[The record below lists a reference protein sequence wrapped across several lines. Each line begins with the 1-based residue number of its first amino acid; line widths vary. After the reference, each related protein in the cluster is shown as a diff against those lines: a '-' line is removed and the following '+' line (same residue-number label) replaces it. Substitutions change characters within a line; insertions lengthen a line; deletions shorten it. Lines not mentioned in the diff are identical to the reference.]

1 MPRTSTEPLPA
12 GRRRGGR
19 AGLAS
24 GAAATILAVAGTAV
38 PLAVDAPPAWAA
50 QPTTAADAS
59 AATAADASQEVV
71 IPPTDR
77 ATPRADTPLAAGTT
91 GFLHQQE
98 GRDGYTWT
106 DFSSGTSTQ
115 VPGLQTLPAN
125 ALVRPVGAGGDLL
138 AISPS
143 PARGAGWYSLL
154 DPHTGE
160 SREAQ
165 LPAGYMFRGTVAG
178 KVLALES
185 ATATTSSAGVLLDT
199 GTDPAQPLRITG
211 LPAGAQLSSVSLQQ
225 GAADDRGAVIAFRQ
239 DGAYRYGLLDP
250 GTAEI
255 TPLPETMSGRGL
267 RILLSADRVAWWNH
281 GFTGLR
287 WLPRADLSSGAQELP
302 LPADAA
308 PVALLGGALLTSG
321 PDTGSGTSLGRPL
334 TARPLDGGEPST
346 ALDHI
351 ALVSDLPPQ
360 TADGSALLVGGSGT
374 DDWAV
379 HRFAVGSDVP
389 PAHAVVQPL
398 PPVTSKVL
406 GLNLYRGTLSRVDGM
421 DGKLP
426 VHQQDVGTGPVPVA
440 GAAKLPTGIPSSTV
454 RCATGEDCVRM
465 VEGNWYGLSFLS
477 ETAGRTYLE
486 TRVDAYTS
494 HIEVPL
500 PGSGGE
506 VRDASSSYVVVDGG
520 SPRTQYVI
528 YPGYHKVVRSRPV
541 QAAALWYS
549 TLWSATPGSP
559 GTLTAERLTPDAATP
574 GKPLRT
580 VRTGAACVP
589 TELQAT
595 ASWLYW
601 SCGPDQQAGVYD
613 LTNDRGFTVP
623 SGPALLGDGYVVR
636 HDRDAGELKLTDFHT
651 GSPLAERSVAALP
664 AGPLADDRRITWTVD
679 KYGGHIAYVD
689 ADRRVH
695 VRADGVPDSAPVIGE
710 AYPSG
715 SVAPRTTSSAYSTWT
730 ATLLLSRP
738 VDSWDLDI
746 VQKTTGR
753 RVAVVSGGPERGLSG
768 IWATWNGREANGA
781 PAPSGLYTWQLSAR
795 FNGGTVPVRVG
806 SGGLDVLC
814 GALPTH
820 VYDCDGFPD
829 MVAVRKDGRTDSW
842 EGHPKGYFY
851 NRSYTADW
859 PTSSTLVPV
868 GDLNGDG
875 NADMLVRNS
884 SGELRAYWGFG
895 QVYFARGTNK
905 STVIGTGWNT
915 YDLLTSS
922 GDLNRDGR
930 SDLLARDRSGALWL
944 YAGTGKGTFKSRVRV
959 GTGLSGYTALV
970 GVGDLNGDGT
980 GDLLGRD
987 KAGNLYRWYGNGKGG
1002 IGGRVKIGA
1011 GWGSYNALVGVGD
1024 LTQDGRNDLVTRDTA
1039 GNVYRW
1045 AGNGKGGFGARV
1057 KIGTGWGAY
1066 KALY

>member
-1 MPRTSTEPLPA
+1 MRALTRTSTEPLH
-12 GRRRGGR
+12 GGRRRRGG
-19 AGLAS
+19 AGLAV
-24 GAAATILAVAGTAV
+24 GAAATILAAAGTAI
-38 PLAVDAPPAWAA
+38 PLAVDAPPVWAA
-50 QPTTAADAS
+50 Q
-59 AATAADASQEVV
+59 AATAADSSQGVV
-71 IPPTDR
+71 IPPAER
-77 ATPRADTPLAAGTT
+77 ATPRADTPLAVGST

-106 DFSSGTSTQ
+106 DFASGTSTQ
-115 VPGLQTLPAN
+115 VPGLQTLPAG
-125 ALVRPVGAGGDLL
+125 ALVRPVGADGDLL
-138 AISPS
+138 AVSPS
-143 PARGAGWYSLL
+143 PARGNAWYTLL

-160 SREAQ
+160 RREAQ
-165 LPAGYMFRGTVAG
+165 LPAGYTFRGTVAG

-185 ATATTSSAGVLLDT
+185 ATSTTSSAGVLLDT

-211 LPAGAQLSSVSLQQ
+211 LPAGAQLSSLSLQQ
-225 GAADDRGAVIAFRQ
+225 GATDDRGAVISFRQ

-255 TPLPETMSGRGL
+255 TPLPETMSGEGL
-267 RILLSADRVAWWNH
+267 RILLSADRVAWWKH

-287 WLPRADLSSGAQELP
+287 WLPRGDVSSGAQEFP
-302 LPADAA
+302 LPDDAA
-308 PVALLGGALLTSG
+308 PVALLGGTLLTSG
-321 PDTGSGTSLGRPL
+321 PDTSSGTTLGRRL
-334 TARPLDGGEPST
+334 TSRPLDGGEPST

-351 ALVSDLPPQ
+351 ALVSDYPPQ

-374 DDWAV
+374 GDWAV
-379 HRFAVGSDVP
+379 HRFAASSDGS
-389 PAHAVVQPL
+389 PAHEVVQPL
-398 PPVTSKVL
+398 PPVIAKVL
-406 GLNLYRGTLSRVDGM
+406 GLNLYRGTLNRADSM
-421 DGKLP
+421 EGKLSLY
-426 VHQQDVGTGPVPVA
+426 QQDVGTGPVPVA
-440 GAAKLPTGIPSSTV
+440 GAAKPLPAGMPTSAV
-454 RCATGEDCVRM
+454 RCATGEDCVRI

-477 ETAGRTYLE
+477 ETAGQTYLE

-494 HIEVPL
+494 HVQMPL

-520 SPRTQYVI
+520 SPKTQYLI

-559 GTLTAERLTPDAATP
+559 GTLTAERLTSDAATP
-574 GKPLRT
+574 GKPVRT

-595 ASWLYW
+595 ARWLYW
-601 SCGPDQQAGVYD
+601 SCGPDKQAGVYD
-613 LTNDRGFTVP
+613 LTNDRGFAVP
-623 SGPALLGDGYVVR
+623 SGPAMLGDGYVVR

-651 GSPLAERSVAALP
+651 GSPLAERSIAALP
-664 AGPLADDRRITWTVD
+664 AGTLADDRRVTWTVD
-679 KYGGHIAYVD
+679 KYSGHIAYVD

-695 VRADGVPDSAPVIGE
+695 VSADGVPDSAPVIGE
-710 AYPSG
+710 AYTSG
-715 SVAPRTTSSAYSTWT
+715 SVAPRTVSSTYSTWT
-730 ATLLLSRP
+730 ASLLLSRP
-738 VDSWDLDI
+738 VDSWELGI

-753 RVAVVSGGPERGLSG
+753 RVAVVRGGAERGLNG
-768 IWATWNGREANGA
+768 ISASWNGREPNGA
-781 PAPSGLYTWQLSAR
+781 PAPSGLYTWQLTAK
-795 FNGGTVPVRVG
+795 FNGGTTPVRVG
-806 SGGLDVLC
+806 SGGLDVMC

-875 NADMLVRNS
+875 FADMLVCNS
-884 SGELRAYWGFG
+884 TGELRAYWGFG

-905 STVIGTGWNT
+905 STVIGTGWDKYN
-915 YDLLTSS
+915 LLTSS

-930 SDLLARDRSGALWL
+930 SDLLTRDRSGVLWF
-944 YAGTGKGTFKSRVRV
+944 YAGTGKGTFKARVRI
-959 GTGLSGYTALV
+959 GTGLSGYTALA

-987 KAGNLYRWYGNGKGG
+987 RAGNLYRWYGNGKGG
-1002 IGGRVKIGA
+1002 FGGRVKIASGFNA
-1011 GWGSYNALVGVGD
+1011 YNALVGVGD

-1039 GNVYRW
+1039 GNLYRW
-1045 AGNGKGGFGARV
+1045 PGNGKGGFGARV
-1057 KIGTGWGAY
+1057 KIGSGWGVY

>member
-1 MPRTSTEPLPA
+1 MGALTRTSTEPLH
-12 GRRRGGR
+12 GDRRRRGG
-19 AGLAS
+19 AGLAA
-24 GAAATILAVAGTAV
+24 GAAATILAVAGTAI

-50 QPTTAADAS
+50 QV
-59 AATAADASQEVV
+59 ATAADSSQEVV
-71 IPPTDR
+71 VPPADR
-77 ATPRADTPLAAGTT
+77 ATPRVDTPLAVGST

-106 DFSSGTSTQ
+106 DFASGTSTQ
-115 VPGLQTLPAN
+115 VPGPQTLPAN
-125 ALVRPVGAGGDLL
+125 ALVRPVGVDGDLL
-138 AISPS
+138 AVSPS
-143 PARGAGWYSLL
+143 LARGTAWYTLL

-160 SREAQ
+160 RREAQ
-165 LPAGYMFRGTVAG
+165 LPAGYTFRGTVAG

-185 ATATTSSAGVLLDT
+185 ATSTTSSAGVLLDT

-211 LPAGAQLSSVSLQQ
+211 LPAGAQLSSLSLQQ
-225 GAADDRGAVIAFRQ
+225 GATDDRGAVISFRQ

-250 GTAEI
+250 ETAVI
-255 TPLPETMSGRGL
+255 TPLSEAMSGEGL
-267 RILLSADRVAWWNH
+267 RILLSADRIAWWGH

-287 WLPRADLSSGAQELP
+287 WLPRGDVSSGTQEFP
-302 LPADAA
+302 LPDDAA
-308 PVALLGGALLTSG
+308 PVALLGGTLLTSG
-321 PDTGSGTSLGRPL
+321 PDATSGTTLGRRL

-351 ALVSDLPPQ
+351 ALVSDYPPQ

-374 DDWAV
+374 GDWAV
-379 HRFAVGSDVP
+379 HRFAAGPDGK
-389 PAHAVVQPL
+389 PAHEVVQPL
-398 PPVTSKVL
+398 PPVIAKVL
-406 GLNLYRGTLSRVDGM
+406 GLNLYRGTLNRVDSTE
-421 DGKLP
+421 GKLSLY
-426 VHQQDVGTGPVPVA
+426 QQDVGTGPVPVA
-440 GAAKLPTGIPSSTV
+440 GAAKPLPAGMPPSAV
-454 RCATGEDCVRM
+454 RCATGEDCVRI

-477 ETAGRTYLE
+477 ETGGRTYLE

-494 HIEVPL
+494 HVRVQL

-520 SPRTQYVI
+520 SPRAQYLI
-528 YPGYHKVVRSRPV
+528 APGDNKVVRSRPV

-559 GTLTAERLTPDAATP
+559 GTLTAERLTANAATP
-574 GKPLRT
+574 GKPVRT

-595 ASWLYW
+595 ARWLYW
-601 SCGPDQQAGVYD
+601 SCGADKQAGVYD
-613 LTNDRGFTVP
+613 LTNNRGFAVP
-623 SGPALLGDGYVVR
+623 SGPAMLGDGYVVR

-651 GSPLAERSVAALP
+651 GSPLTERSFAALP
-664 AGPLADDRRITWTVD
+664 AGTLADDRRITWTVD
-679 KYGGHIAYVD
+679 KYSGHIAYVD

-695 VRADGVPDSAPVIGE
+695 VSADGVPDSAPVTGE
-710 AYPSG
+710 AYTSG
-715 SVAPRTTSSAYSTWT
+715 SVAPRTTSSYYSTWT
-730 ATLLLSRP
+730 ASLLLSRP
-738 VDSWDLDI
+738 VDSWELGI

-753 RVAVVSGGPERGLSG
+753 RVAVVRGGAERGLDG
-768 IWATWNGREANGA
+768 ISASWNGRESNGA
-781 PAPSGLYTWQLSAR
+781 PAPSGLYTWQLTAR

-806 SGGLDVLC
+806 SGGLDVMC

-842 EGHPKGYFY
+842 EGHPKGHFY
-851 NRSYTADW
+851 NRSYTANW

-875 NADMLVRNS
+875 FADMLVRNS
-884 SGELRAYWGFG
+884 TGELRAYWGFG

-905 STVIGTGWNT
+905 STVIGKGWNT
-915 YDLLTSS
+915 YNLLTSS

-930 SDLLARDRSGALWL
+930 SDLLTRDRSGVLWFH
-944 YAGTGKGTFKSRVRV
+944 AGTGKGTFKSRVRI

-970 GVGDLNGDGT
+970 GVGDLNGNGT

-1002 IGGRVKIGA
+1002 FGGRVKIASGFNA
-1011 GWGSYNALVGVGD
+1011 YNALVGVGD
-1024 LTQDGRNDLVTRDTA
+1024 LTQDGRNDLLTRDTA
-1039 GNVYRW
+1039 GNLYRW
-1045 AGNGKGGFGARV
+1045 AGNGKGGFGGRV
-1057 KIGTGWGAY
+1057 KIGSGWGVY

>member
-1 MPRTSTEPLPA
+1 MGALTRTSTEPLH
-12 GRRRGGR
+12 GGRRRRGG
-19 AGLAS
+19 AGLAA
-24 GAAATILAVAGTAV
+24 GAAATILAVAGTAI

-50 QPTTAADAS
+50 QV
-59 AATAADASQEVV
+59 ATAADSSQEVV
-71 IPPTDR
+71 IPPADR
-77 ATPRADTPLAAGTT
+77 ATPRVDTPLAVGST

-106 DFSSGTSTQ
+106 DFASGTSTQ
-115 VPGLQTLPAN
+115 VPGPQTLPAN
-125 ALVRPVGAGGDLL
+125 ALVRPVGVDGDLL
-138 AISPS
+138 AVSPS
-143 PARGAGWYSLL
+143 LARGTAWYTLL

-160 SREAQ
+160 RREAQ
-165 LPAGYMFRGTVAG
+165 LPAGYTFRGTVAG

-185 ATATTSSAGVLLDT
+185 ATSTTSSAGVLLDT

-211 LPAGAQLSSVSLQQ
+211 LPAGAQLSSLSLQQ
-225 GAADDRGAVIAFRQ
+225 GATDDRGAVISFRQ

-250 GTAEI
+250 ETAVI
-255 TPLPETMSGRGL
+255 TPLSEAMSGEGL
-267 RILLSADRVAWWNH
+267 RILLSADRIAWWGH

-287 WLPRADLSSGAQELP
+287 WLPRGDVSSGTQEFP
-302 LPADAA
+302 LPDDAA
-308 PVALLGGALLTSG
+308 PVALLGGTLLTSG
-321 PDTGSGTSLGRPL
+321 PDATSGTTLGRRL

-351 ALVSDLPPQ
+351 ALVSDYPPQ

-374 DDWAV
+374 GDWAV
-379 HRFAVGSDVP
+379 HRFAAGPDGK
-389 PAHAVVQPL
+389 PAHEVVQPL
-398 PPVTSKVL
+398 PPVIAKVL
-406 GLNLYRGTLSRVDGM
+406 GLNLYRGTLNRVDSTE
-421 DGKLP
+421 GKLSLY
-426 VHQQDVGTGPVPVA
+426 QQDVGTGPVPVA
-440 GAAKLPTGIPSSTV
+440 GAAKPLPAGMPPSAV
-454 RCATGEDCVRM
+454 RCATGEDCVRI

-477 ETAGRTYLE
+477 ETGGRTYLE

-494 HIEVPL
+494 QVRVQL

-520 SPRTQYVI
+520 SPRSQYLI
-528 YPGYHKVVRSRPV
+528 DPGYNKVVRSRPV

-559 GTLTAERLTPDAATP
+559 GTLTAERLNANAATP
-574 GKPLRT
+574 GKPVRT

-595 ASWLYW
+595 ARWLYW
-601 SCGPDQQAGVYD
+601 SCGADKQAGVYD
-613 LTNDRGFTVP
+613 LTNNRGFAVP
-623 SGPALLGDGYVVR
+623 SGPAMLGDGYVVR

-651 GSPLAERSVAALP
+651 GSPLTERSFAALP
-664 AGPLADDRRITWTVD
+664 AGTLADDRRITWTVD
-679 KYGGHIAYVD
+679 KYSGHIAYVD

-695 VRADGVPDSAPVIGE
+695 VSADGVPDSAPVIGE
-710 AYPSG
+710 AYTSG
-715 SVAPRTTSSAYSTWT
+715 SVAPRTTSSYYSTWT
-730 ATLLLSRP
+730 ASLLLSRP
-738 VDSWDLDI
+738 VDSWELGI

-753 RVAVVSGGPERGLSG
+753 RVAVVRGGAERGLDG
-768 IWATWNGREANGA
+768 ISASWNGRELNGA
-781 PAPSGLYTWQLSAR
+781 PAPSGLYTWQLTAR

-806 SGGLDVLC
+806 SGGLDVMC

-875 NADMLVRNS
+875 FADMLVRNS
-884 SGELRAYWGFG
+884 TGELRAYWGFG

-905 STVIGTGWNT
+905 STVIGKGWNT
-915 YDLLTSS
+915 YNLLTSS

-930 SDLLARDRSGALWL
+930 SDLLTRDRSGVLWFH
-944 YAGTGKGTFKSRVRV
+944 AGTGKGTFKSRVRI

-1002 IGGRVKIGA
+1002 FGGRVKIASGFNA
-1011 GWGSYNALVGVGD
+1011 YNALVGVGD
-1024 LTQDGRNDLVTRDTA
+1024 LTQDGRNDLLTRDTA
-1039 GNVYRW
+1039 GNLYRW
-1045 AGNGKGGFGARV
+1045 AGNGKGGFGGRV
-1057 KIGTGWGAY
+1057 KIGSGWGVY